1 MVYVEKAQEPIKNYR
16 ELISEFS
23 KASKNKLCFNI
34 SAKQTNKK
42 TEFKNITPFI
52 ISQKIFKLP
61 THRTSML
68 KTIKY

>member
-42 TEFKNITPFI
+42 TEFKNITPF
-52 ISQKIFKLP
+52 
-61 THRTSML
+61 
-68 KTIKY
+68 KYYFSKKYLNYPHTGLVC